1 MGSILASREA
11 IFASGHGIDSEVSGL
26 ALCSLSKQ
34 AQCLQTK
41 PQEADAIL
49 NLQGYS
55 DSRENLL
62 LFDTLSYTEILFT
75 L

>member
-41 PQEADAIL
+41 TQEANAIL
-49 NLQGYS
+49 NLQG
-55 DSRENLL
+55 
-62 LFDTLSYTEILFT
+62 
-75 L
+75 